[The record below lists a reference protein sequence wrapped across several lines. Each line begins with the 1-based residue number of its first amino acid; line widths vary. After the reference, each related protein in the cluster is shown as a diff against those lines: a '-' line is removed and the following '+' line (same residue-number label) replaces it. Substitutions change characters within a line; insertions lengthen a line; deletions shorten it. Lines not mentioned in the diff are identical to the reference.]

1 MYIKPF
7 NSNINIMKILSIE
20 TSCDETALA
29 IIEAKGYDFDL
40 QFKVLS
46 SALNSQINLH
56 KEFGGVFPSLA
67 KREHAHNLPHLLED
81 LFLGT
86 LKKTTNTLP
95 EDIKKEVKELLNREE
110 GLYEKLITYIE
121 THEKPDVD
129 MIAVTSGPGLE
140 PALWV
145 GINSARALSLMW
157 NIPVLPVNHME
168 GHIASVLL
176 EPNIN
181 VEFPAISLL
190 ISGGHTELIKISK
203 WGEYEILGRTLDD
216 AIGEAYDK
224 IARMIGI
231 SYPGGPEVSMRASK
245 LRKEGLEPKFEFP
258 RPMLHSKDL
267 DFSFSGIKT
276 SVLYKTQE
284 LGDMSES
291 TKDQVAY
298 SFEEAVVE
306 VIKKKTQDSIDL
318 IGAKSLIVGGGVIA
332 NTYIRESL
340 KKVCDDNGIIIYL
353 PEKDLSTDNAV
364 MIGAAGYLK
373 SLRSE
378 ATINPEI
385 KADGNWRVDS

>member
-1 MYIKPF
+1 
-7 NSNINIMKILSIE
+7 MKILSIE

-29 IIEAKGYDFDL
+29 ILEAEGGNTNPEFN
-40 QFKVLS
+40 VLS
-46 SALNSQINLH
+46 SSLNSQIDLH
-56 KEFGGVFPSLA
+56 KEYGGVFPNLA
-67 KREHAHNLPHLLED
+67 KREHSNNFPSLLSDVFGES
-81 LFLGT
+81 
-86 LKKTTNTLP
+86 LKESENILSV
-95 EDIKKEVKELLNREE
+95 EAKKEVTELLNREE
-110 GLYEKLITYIE
+110 GLSEKLITYVE
-121 THEKPDVD
+121 THEKPNVD

-145 GINSARALSLMW
+145 GINAARALSLMW

-168 GHIASVLL
+168 GHIASVLI

-190 ISGGHTELIKISK
+190 ISGGHTELIKISS
-203 WGEYEILGRTLDD
+203 WGEYEILGQTKDD

-224 IARMIGI
+224 VARMLGI

-245 LRKEGLEPKFEFP
+245 LREGGTETQFEFP

-276 SVLYKTQE
+276 SVLYKTKD
-284 LGDMSES
+284 LGEMNED
-291 TKDQVAY
+291 TKDQIAY

-306 VIKKKTQDSIDL
+306 VVVKKTKDSMDM

-332 NTYIRESL
+332 NTYIRNSL
-340 KKVCDDNGIIIYL
+340 KETCDENGIKIYL
-353 PEKDLSTDNAV
+353 PEKDLSTDNAI

-373 SLRSE
+373 SFRE
-378 ATINPEI
+378 KPTINPEI

>member
-1 MYIKPF
+1 
-7 NSNINIMKILSIE
+7 MKILSIE

-29 IIEAKGYDFDL
+29 ILEASGGDSNPRFNII
-40 QFKVLS
+40 S
-46 SALNSQINLH
+46 SSINSQIDIH
-56 KEFGGVFPSLA
+56 KEFGGVFPALA
-67 KREHAHNLPHLLED
+67 KRAHADNFIHLLQEV
-81 LFLGT
+81 FGNS
-86 LKKTTNTLP
+86 LKEEKSKLSDET
-95 EDIKKEVKELLNREE
+95 KEEVVNLLSREE
-110 GLYEKLITYIE
+110 GLSEKLISYIE
-121 THEKPDVD
+121 THEKPDID
-129 MIAVTSGPGLE
+129 LIAITSGPGLE

-145 GINSARALSLMW
+145 GINAARALSLMW

-168 GHIASVLL
+168 GHITSVLL

-224 IARMIGI
+224 VARMIDI
-231 SYPGGPEVSMRASK
+231 PYPGGPEISMRANK
-245 LRKEGLEPKFEFP
+245 LRKDGVTPQFEFP

-267 DFSFSGIKT
+267 NFSFSGIKT
-276 SVLYKTQE
+276 SVLYKIQE
-284 LGDMSES
+284 LREMNDD
-291 TKDQVAY
+291 TKDQIAY

-306 VIKKKTQDSIDL
+306 VIIKKTKDALGL

-340 KKVCDDNGIIIYL
+340 KKACDELGVSIYL
-353 PEKDLSTDNAV
+353 PEKELSTDNAI

-373 SLRSE
+373 SFR
-378 ATINPEI
+378 AKAAVNPEI